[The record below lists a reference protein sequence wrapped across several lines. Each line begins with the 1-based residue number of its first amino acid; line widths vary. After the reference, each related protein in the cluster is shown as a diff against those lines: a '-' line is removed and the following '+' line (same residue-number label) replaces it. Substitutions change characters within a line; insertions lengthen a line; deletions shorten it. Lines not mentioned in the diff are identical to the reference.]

1 MEPTEINNAIKY
13 LTKGALSGA
22 SKTSLL
28 REFKES
34 YKYSDKETEWL
45 LQLCNFKKKPKK
57 IDYNYF
63 YNNPITRKALQIK
76 YPFTQLY
83 AYKNFLTEKEC
94 STLIDFVNETSFRS
108 PLANDSDE
116 YETSDYRTSQTSD
129 LDHFHN
135 EIVFDVDE
143 RIANLLELDVFLGEG
158 SQAQK
163 YHPGEYYKE
172 HWDFFLPT
180 EKKQYDVYCEWMGQ
194 RTWTT
199 MIYLNDVKEGGETY
213 FKRLNLRIKPERGLL
228 IAWNNLYR
236 NGKPN
241 WKTMHEALPPLK
253 ENKYIITKWW
263 RSWTLI

>member
-1 MEPTEINNAIKY
+1 MDTSRLNDLVKY
-13 LTKGALSGA
+13 LTKGALSGV
-22 SKTSLL
+22 SKKQLL
-28 REFKES
+28 RSFKE
-34 YKYSDKETEWL
+34 YHDLNDREVNHIV
-45 LQLCNFKKKPKK
+45 QLCGFKKEPEW
-57 IDYNYF
+57 INYDAF
-63 YNNPITRKALQIK
+63 YNIPITKKAEQIK
-76 YPFTQLY
+76 FPFTQIY
-83 AYKNFLTEKEC
+83 TYKNFLTKEEC
-94 STLIDFVNETSFRS
+94 STLIKFIDESVRASTI
-108 PLANDSDE
+108 ANDKDE
-116 YETSDYRTSQTSD
+116 LITSDYRTSQTAD
-129 LDHFHN
+129 LENFPN
-135 EIVFDVDE
+135 EIIFDLEE
-143 RIANLLELDVFLGEG
+143 RIADLLELDIFLGEG

-213 FKRLNLRIKPERGLL
+213 FKRLNLKIKPERGLL
-228 IAWNNLYR
+228 IAWNNLYK

-263 RSWTLI
+263 RSWALI